1 MTTNPRQSP
10 AKRAGKIT
18 TAEIERATRDAKN
31 AGADVWLTDPGAR
44 GEGRFMVRC
53 TPAGARI
60 GMYRYT
66 KPDGTRDTLRVG
78 TYDADGRNGLT
89 LTELR
94 RRAGEWAR
102 LLQGGV
108 RDLREHFAA
117 QEQAERT
124 AREIAERQ
132 AARGTLQALLDAY
145 VATLGD
151 RPSAKDARLMFAR
164 HVAEAFPELASK
176 PAAEIQ
182 PEQLRDVL
190 ARLIEAGK
198 GRTAGKLRSY
208 LRAAF
213 ALASRARLDPA
224 VPGAFAAFD
233 VTANPADR
241 LPALA
246 QFNGTRNR
254 ALTLPELRAFW
265 TRLTAL
271 PAGAQRDAV
280 MACVLLGGQRPAQ
293 LLRATAADLDLSA
306 GTLQLLDPKGRNRA
320 SKPRRH
326 VVPLVADL
334 LPVMKHR
341 RDLCAAADTPLFSMT
356 GDKPLTVRA
365 CGDLVIR
372 LCDAMAE
379 AGELE
384 RGPFRLCDLRRTA
397 ETHLAALGVSSD
409 VRAQIQSHGLH
420 GVQIRHYDRHDY
432 DREKRA
438 ALALWADRLYG
449 REAQAGADVVP
460 LRGRG
465 KAGVRAMQG
474 AA

>member
-1 MTTNPRQSP
+1 MMTMNRETQPSMVTAAGVEKA
-10 AKRAGKIT
+10 AKHARRT
-18 TAEIERATRDAKN
+18 
-31 AGADVWLTDPGAR
+31 GADVWLTDAGAR
-44 GEGRFMVRC
+44 GEGRFMIRC

-60 GMYRYT
+60 GMFRYT
-66 KPDGTRDTLRVG
+66 KADGTRDTLRVG
-78 TYDADGRNGLT
+78 AYDQHGRDGLT

-108 RDLREHFAA
+108 RNLREHFAA

-124 AREIAERQ
+124 TREIAERQ
-132 AARGTLQALLDAY
+132 AARGTLQSLLDAY
-145 VATLGD
+145 VATLAD
-151 RPSAKDARLMFAR
+151 RPSAKDARLMFKL
-164 HVAEAFPELASK
+164 HINEAFPDLAST
-176 PAAEIQ
+176 PAAEVQ
-182 PEQLRDVL
+182 PEQLRDAL

-246 QFNGTRNR
+246 QFNGTRDR

-265 TRLTAL
+265 TRLAAM
-271 PAGAQRDAV
+271 PAGARRDAV

-293 LLRATAADLDLSA
+293 LLRVTAADLDISA
-306 GTLQLLDPKGRNRA
+306 ATIQLLDPKGRNRA
-320 SKPRRH
+320 NKPRRH
-326 VVPLVADL
+326 VVPIAADL
-334 LPVMKHR
+334 MPIIEHR
-341 RDLCAAADTPLFSMT
+341 RKRCADADSPLFSIT
-356 GDKPLTVRA
+356 GKAPLTDRA
-365 CGDLVIR
+365 CGELVIR

-384 RGPFRLCDLRRTA
+384 RGPFRLCDLRRSA

-409 VRAQIQSHGLH
+409 VRAQIMSHGLH

-449 REAQAGADVVP
+449 REAPANAEVVSLSRGRRKAGATAV
-460 LRGRG
+460 
-465 KAGVRAMQG
+465 QG

>member
-1 MTTNPRQSP
+1 MVTAAGIEKA
-10 AKRAGKIT
+10 AKHAR
-18 TAEIERATRDAKN
+18 RV
-31 AGADVWLTDPGAR
+31 GADVWLTDPGAR
-44 GEGRFMVRC
+44 GSGRFMIRC

-60 GMYRYT
+60 GMFRYT
-66 KPDGTRDTLRVG
+66 LPDGTRDTLRVG
-78 TYDADGRNGLT
+78 AFDPNGRDGLT
-89 LTELR
+89 LAELR

-102 LLQGGV
+102 LLQTGT

-124 AREIAERQ
+124 KREIAERQ

-145 VATLGD
+145 VESLGE
-151 RPSAKDARLMFAR
+151 RPSAKDARLMFKR
-164 HVAEAFPELASK
+164 HVAEAFPMLASL
-176 PAAEIQ
+176 PAAEVQ

-190 ARLIEAGK
+190 VKIIEAGK

-208 LRAAF
+208 LRVAF

-224 VPGAFAAFD
+224 VPGAFASFD
-233 VTANPADR
+233 VTTNPADR

-246 QFNGTRNR
+246 QFNGTRDR
-254 ALTLPELRAFW
+254 ALTLTELRAFW
-265 TRLTAL
+265 ARLTAL
-271 PAGAQRDAV
+271 PVGAIRDAV
-280 MACVLLGGQRPAQ
+280 IASVLLGGQRPSQ
-293 LLRATAADLDLSA
+293 LLRVTSGDLDMSA
-306 GTLQLLDPKGRNRA
+306 GTVQLLDPKGRNRA

-326 VVPLVADL
+326 VVPIVPDL
-334 LPVMKHR
+334 LPIILHRKHY
-341 RDLCAAADTPLFSMT
+341 CADASSPLFSL
-356 GDKPLTVRA
+356 DSKAPICA
-365 CGDLVIR
+365 QAAGDLVVR
-372 LCDAMAE
+372 LCDAMDK

-397 ETHLAALGVSSD
+397 ETHLAALGVLSD

-449 REAQAGADVVP
+449 REPQSAEVLP
-460 LRGRG
+460 MRRRSTE
-465 KAGVRAMQG
+465 RA
-474 AA
+474 AS